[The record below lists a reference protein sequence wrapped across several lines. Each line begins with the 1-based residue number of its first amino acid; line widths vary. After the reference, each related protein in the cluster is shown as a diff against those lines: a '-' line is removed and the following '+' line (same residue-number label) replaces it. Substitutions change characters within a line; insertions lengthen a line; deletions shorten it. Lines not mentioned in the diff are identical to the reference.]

1 MIVPSKKVPN
11 KEKEELP
18 RSMRPIIPEPKH
30 RIAPKGVSSGISF
43 RNLPAPSLSTIK
55 KICEHYESKC
65 SGQYNSLA
73 SRYVLQM
80 GQEIR
85 SQIEGMDLINK
96 PQHFTFDESIK
107 NTFDKI
113 YTQGESYYDQDELQ
127 DPDNVNN
134 RSSAMQTPPKKAAL
148 ERRIKKLEE
157 KLLEKETELK
167 IQKEKAA
174 KDLKYCEQQ
183 YKEKNQVDRLH
194 FENSQRLLKSAHGDE
209 TQKLKKEISQVKSD
223 ARLVIDFIRRKAN
236 EAIADENSKI
246 QKQKNSIGKKM
257 EELQSEMKKTFHNHL
272 CSLEEEVIMVV
283 KKEKKKAVDL
293 KILPPPP
300 PKNIIIFPKH
310 KPIASSSR
318 PFLRSS
324 IPTDES
330 EAPNLC
336 SDDSISTCYSDEIPL
351 FVREKRDDQIIMNE
365 HDLLRSKVQELEEW
379 TDTLTLALRTGA
391 KLKGPKSV
399 NKRNIPSKKSTTL
412 RTRIF
417 NGPSS
422 PTSQWKL

>member
-1 MIVPSKKVPN
+1 MVLVIYSLV
-11 KEKEELP
+11 
-18 RSMRPIIPEPKH
+18 
-30 RIAPKGVSSGISF
+30 SF

-85 SQIEGMDLINK
+85 SQIEGMDSINK

-113 YTQGESYYDQDELQ
+113 YTQGESSYGQDEPE
-127 DPDNVNN
+127 DPDNTNK
-134 RSSAMQTPPKKAAL
+134 RSYETTPKQAAL

-157 KLLEKETELK
+157 KMLEKETELK
-167 IQKEKAA
+167 VQKEKAA

-194 FENSQRLLKSAHGDE
+194 FENSQRLLKSAQSEE

-246 QKQKNSIGKKM
+246 QQQKNSIGKKM
-257 EELQSEMKKTFHNHL
+257 EDLQSEMRKTFHNHL
-272 CSLEEEVIMVV
+272 CSLEEEVNMVV
-283 KKEKKKAVDL
+283 RKEKKKAVDL

-300 PKNIIIFPKH
+300 PKNIAIFPKR
-310 KPIASSSR
+310 KPIAPSSR
-318 PFLRSS
+318 PFLSSS
-324 IPTDES
+324 IPSDES

-336 SDDSISTCYSDEIPL
+336 SDDSISTCCSDEIPR
-351 FVREKRDDQIIMNE
+351 FIRHKRDDQTMNE
-365 HDLLRSKVQELEEW
+365 HELLRSRVQELEEW

-391 KLKGPKSV
+391 KIKGPKSV
-399 NKRNIPSKKSTTL
+399 KKVTVPSKKSTKL
-412 RTRIF
+412 R
-417 NGPSS
+417 
-422 PTSQWKL
+422 